1 MSKLR
6 LGPVLTEKPVK
17 LTVELPA
24 ALHRDLTLYAEILA
38 REAGQEKT
46 VVSPASLVAPMLE
59 KFIAA
64 DRVFIKIRQAAMQQ
78 DRSRKNEA

>member
-38 REAGQEKT
+38 GEGGQGKT
-46 VVSPASLVAPMLE
+46 PPIGPAALVAPMLE

-64 DRVFIKIRQAAMQQ
+64 DREFIKIRQAMREKQAG
-78 DRSRKNEA
+78 KEG

>member
-24 ALHRDLTLYAEILA
+24 ALHKNLTLYAEILA
-38 REAGQEKT
+38 RETGQDS
-46 VVSPASLVAPMLE
+46 VSPASLVAPMLE

-64 DRVFIKIRQAAMQQ
+64 DREFIKMRQAIMQQ
-78 DRSRKNEA
+78 PPRP

>member
-6 LGPVLTEKPVK
+6 LGPVLAEKPVK

-24 ALHRDLTLYAEILA
+24 ALHRDLILYAEILA
-38 REAGQEKT
+38 RDVGQGKT
-46 VVSPASLVAPMLE
+46 PPVSPTALVAPMLE

-64 DRVFIKIRQAAMQQ
+64 DREFIKMRQAIREKKIEQ
-78 DRSRKNEA
+78 SG

>member
-38 REAGQEKT
+38 RGT
-46 VVSPASLVAPMLE
+46 GHPSVGPAPLVAPMLE
-59 KFIAA
+59 RFIAA
-64 DRVFIKIRQAAMQQ
+64 DKGFVKERQAMRENPAG
-78 DRSRKNEA
+78 KET

>member
-46 VVSPASLVAPMLE
+46 VASSASLVAPMLE

-64 DRVFIKIRQAAMQQ
+64 DREFIKMRQVIMQQ
-78 DRSRKNEA
+78 DRSRKNET

>member
-24 ALHRDLTLYAEILA
+24 ALHKNLTLYAEILA
-38 REAGQEKT
+38 RETGQDS
-46 VVSPASLVAPMLE
+46 VAPASLVAPMLE

-64 DRVFIKIRQAAMQQ
+64 DREFIKMRQAIMQQ
-78 DRSRKNEA
+78 PPRP